1 MVGATDGGMSPLA
14 RDGSEKRSDDGTV
27 NPVIKKIS
35 SRILPGALAPA
46 NKDAI
51 EWGFQS
57 LLAYGCHKHIVVVD
71 TKYAKVFQTLSGH
84 NHNVTKV
91 RWSRHMHY
99 HDLVNPYHLKLASA
113 DSSGMVLVWDI
124 SQAIV
129 RSTLTEPDRTLLGNQ
144 PTAPRAEMGWLVGG
158 DSSDHLLLC
167 LYSLGTLVLWHADSG
182 AQLWRKS
189 YADPLLSF
197 ALDPF
202 CERTVCFLAADHLLL
217 VEDLSG
223 LQAPVVNGTKWHV
236 SGQPAGLANDDR
248 SRPKSRLL
256 SGVKSLMRAADARA
270 GVDEEQPLSE
280 CLQLC
285 YHGALRH
292 HLLLL
297 YPKRL
302 MVLDTEIQQTLGMIS
317 LERNGSPFVR
327 CQPCWQHDM
336 ILCLHESGSVS
347 ARVRQRDQEEPC
359 SRGDFGHGMSQVN
372 YNMRCISEALRLTKH
387 SKVFGLAVRQSGQ
400 HKMALLIGDGR
411 LFFLELAFSKQPGGG
426 RGSSLAE
433 LLAPSVGVR
442 LLTSGLLE
450 ALAPG
455 PHLTRMCPP
464 VTFGNW
470 SSYRP
475 LLAVGNNM
483 GGVQVFD
490 LSTGILEKEF
500 YLHATPVRGIE
511 WVSLTSFL
519 SFAYANLISVGG
531 KVKNEIILTSTKSG
545 RVQQVRTG
553 ASEESPVC
561 AIKVSHLKQYFVVL
575 FKEQPFELWDLGTLT
590 LLRTMPDNFPCVTCL
605 EWSPLVS
612 GKAQLRARQTSG
624 RRDTEPSLGD
634 RVASHLERHP
644 SLQATS
650 PPLREQLV
658 FTDTDAQLYYFTVEG
673 NVVRDCTRNPPE
685 AGMASITSIAWKS
698 DHIVLGDADGTL
710 TVWDLKG
717 KVLRTLPTQRG
728 CVKRLKFGPGKG
740 NMKILALFTD
750 GLDVWDAQ
758 EASVH
763 LSVQARCPQD
773 LPGVSDVDWAKSDRL
788 VVATLDG
795 CIRIMDMELK
805 GCSSPV
811 AMHLDTNRVPFVP
824 HLLPP
829 KVTLRLKSQLQHLSQ
844 AGLAELGTQEKT
856 SGEAALVDK
865 LLEAWA
871 AEQAPSSS
879 LATTVAQRSLSVAS
893 WFGDEEGVRFWSV
906 ALDSLASRR
915 PPGDPPDPPAG
926 ESPLGPC
933 YDLLCPNSSYKAT
946 FVPAQALQLERL
958 LLHESRRTTHVHTQ
972 RCACRLLL
980 LGQSDRAVQ
989 LLLETDTCSE
999 HFYSDSLRACLI
1011 ASLKTESKAQSV
1023 VKLVAT
1029 NLIASGR
1036 TWDGVQLLCLIGKG
1050 LDACRYLQAAGQWQ
1064 DSVWLAKCTL
1074 GEAECGEVVRK
1085 WADHLLQQHQKGKA
1099 LLALLSIGQFTRCL
1113 EVLHTSRMVERAAL
1127 LLDACVEWGL
1137 LPSGDLGPQQALATS
1152 IWLDYARYL
1161 HSLGNRTAS
1170 LHYCQLAGEA
1180 ANDLCKELEM
1190 LLDEEAAQ
1198 LDMSPQTDS
1207 Q

>member
-14 RDGSEKRSDDGTV
+14 RDSSEKRSDDGTL

-35 SRILPGALAPA
+35 SRILPGALAAA
-46 NKDAI
+46 NKDAV

-57 LLAYGCHKHIVVVD
+57 LLAYGCHKHVVIVD

-99 HDLVNPYHLKLASA
+99 HDLVNLYHLKLASA
-113 DSSGMVLVWDI
+113 DSSGTVLVWDI
-124 SQAIV
+124 SQATV
-129 RSTLTEPDRTLLGNQ
+129 RSTLSEPDRTLL
-144 PTAPRAEMGWLVGG
+144 EMNWLVGG
-158 DSSDHLLLC
+158 DSSHHLLLS
-167 LYSLGTLVLWHADSG
+167 LYSLGTLILWHADSG

-189 YADPLLSF
+189 YADSLLSF
-197 ALDPF
+197 SLDPF
-202 CERTVCFLAADHLLL
+202 CENTVCFLATDHLLL

-223 LQAPVVNGTKWHV
+223 QQAPIGGGSKWHI
-236 SGQPAGLANDDR
+236 SGQPSGSGSEEK

-256 SGVKSLMRAADARA
+256 SGVKSLMRAADARI
-270 GVDEEQPLSE
+270 GIDEEQPLSE
-280 CLQLC
+280 CLQLS
-285 YHGALRH
+285 YHGALRY

-302 MVLDTEIQQTLGMIS
+302 VVLDTEIQQTLGVIS

-336 ILCLHESGSVS
+336 VLCLHESGSVS
-347 ARVRQRDQEEPC
+347 VRVRQRDPEDPS
-359 SRGDFGHGMSQVN
+359 SRADFGYGTSQVN

-411 LFFLELAFSKQPGGG
+411 LLFLELAFSKQPGGG
-426 RGSSLAE
+426 RNSSLAE
-433 LLAPSVGVR
+433 LLVPNVGVR
-442 LLTSGLLE
+442 LLMSGLLE

-490 LSTGILEKEF
+490 LSTGVLEKEF
-500 YLHATPVRGIE
+500 NLHATPVRGIE

-531 KVKNEIILTSTKSG
+531 KVKNEIVLMSTKSG
-545 RVQQVRTG
+545 RVQQVRTD
-553 ASEESPVC
+553 ANEESPVC

-575 FKEQPFELWDLGTLT
+575 FKEQPFELWDLRTLT
-590 LLRTMPDNFPCVTCL
+590 LLRTMPDNFPCVTSL

-612 GKAQLRARQTSG
+612 SKAQLRARQASG
-624 RRDTEPSLGD
+624 RKDSEPSPGD
-634 RVASHLERHP
+634 HVAMQLERQL
-644 SLQATS
+644 SVQATS

-673 NVVRDCTRNPPE
+673 NVVRDCTHNPPE

-740 NMKILALFTD
+740 NMKILALFAD

-758 EASVH
+758 EVH

-773 LPGVSDVDWAKSDRL
+773 LPGVSDVDWAKSDKL

-811 AMHLDTNRVPFVP
+811 ACHLDTSRVPFVP
-824 HLLPP
+824 HLLTP
-829 KVTLRLKSQLQHLSQ
+829 KATLRLKSQLQHLSP
-844 AGLAELGTQEKT
+844 AGLVQLGMPEKAPSET
-856 SGEAALVDK
+856 TLVDK
-865 LLEAWA
+865 LLRAWA
-871 AEQAPSSS
+871 AQQAPSSS
-879 LATTVAQRSLSVAS
+879 LPTGVAERSLSVAS
-893 WFGDEEGVRFWSV
+893 WFGDEDGLRFWSV
-906 ALDSLASRR
+906 ALHYLAARR
-915 PPGDPPDPPAG
+915 PAGSLPDPKAG
-926 ESPLGPC
+926 EPTLGPC
-933 YDLLCPNSSYKAT
+933 YDVWCPNPLYK
-946 FVPAQALQLERL
+946 ALQLERL
-958 LLHESRRTTHVHTQ
+958 LLHESRRTTHSHTQ

-989 LLLETDTCSE
+989 LLLETDTCSD
-999 HFYSDSLRACLI
+999 HFHSDSLRACLI
-1011 ASLKTESKAQSV
+1011 ASLKTETKAQSV

-1050 LDACRYLQAAGQWQ
+1050 LDACRYLQAAGQWG

-1074 GEAECGEVVRK
+1074 GEMECGEVVRK
-1085 WADHLLQQHQKGKA
+1085 WADYQLQHNQKGKA
-1099 LLALLSIGQFTRCL
+1099 LLALLSIGQFTRCI
-1113 EVLHTSRMVERAAL
+1113 EVLHTFRMVERAAL
-1127 LLDACVEWGL
+1127 LLDACIEWGL
-1137 LPSGDLGPQQALATS
+1137 LPSGNLGPQQALATNV
-1152 IWLDYARYL
+1152 WLDYARYL
-1161 HSLGNRTAS
+1161 HSVGNRTAS
-1170 LHYCQLAGEA
+1170 LHYCQLAGDV

>member
-14 RDGSEKRSDDGTV
+14 RDSSEKRSDDGTV

-113 DSSGMVLVWDI
+113 DTSGTVLVWDI
-124 SQAIV
+124 SQATV
-129 RSTLTEPDRTLLGNQ
+129 RSTLTEPDRALL
-144 PTAPRAEMGWLVGG
+144 EMNWLVGG
-158 DSSDHLLLC
+158 DSSHHLLLT

-182 AQLWRKS
+182 AQLWRKN
-189 YADPLLSF
+189 YADALLSF
-197 ALDPF
+197 SLDPF
-202 CERTVCFLAADHLLL
+202 CENAVCFLAADCLLL

-223 LQAPVVNGTKWHV
+223 QQAPVGVGSKWHV
-236 SGQPAGLANDDR
+236 SGQPGGTANDEKN
-248 SRPKSRLL
+248 RPKSRLL
-256 SGVKSLMRAADARA
+256 SGVKSLMRATDSRIGA
-270 GVDEEQPLSE
+270 DEEQPLSE

-285 YHGALRH
+285 YHGALRY

-302 MVLDTEIQQTLGMIS
+302 MVLDTEIQQTLGVIS

-359 SRGDFGHGMSQVN
+359 ARGDFGHGTNQVN
-372 YNMRCISEALRLTKH
+372 YTMRCISEALRLTKH
-387 SKVFGLAVRQSGQ
+387 SKVFGLAVRRSGQ
-400 HKMALLIGDGR
+400 HRMALLIGDGR
-411 LFFLELAFSKQPGGG
+411 LLFLELAFSKQPGGG
-426 RGSSLAE
+426 RNGSLSE
-433 LLAPSVGVR
+433 LLAPNVGLR
-442 LLTSGLLE
+442 LPMSGLLE

-475 LLAVGNNM
+475 LLAVGNNA

-490 LSTGILEKEF
+490 LSTGVLEKEF
-500 YLHATPVRGIE
+500 NLHATPVRGIE

-519 SFAYANLISVGG
+519 SFAYANLTGVGG
-531 KVKNEIILTSTKSG
+531 KVKNEIVLTSTGSG
-545 RVQQVRTG
+545 RVRQVR
-553 ASEESPVC
+553 AEANEESPVC
-561 AIKVSHLKQYFVVL
+561 AIRVSHLKQYFVVL
-575 FKEQPFELWDLGTLT
+575 FKEQPFELWDLRTLT
-590 LLRTMPDNFPCVTCL
+590 LLRTMPDNFPCVTSL

-612 GKAQLRARQTSG
+612 GKAQLRARQASG
-624 RRDTEPSLGD
+624 RKDADASVGDRTVNQLERQPSL
-634 RVASHLERHP
+634 P
-644 SLQATS
+644 SAG

-658 FTDTDAQLYYFTVEG
+658 FTDADAQLYYFTVEG

-698 DHIVLGDADGTL
+698 DYIVLGDADGTL

-740 NMKILALFTD
+740 NMKVLALFAD

-758 EASVH
+758 EVQ

-773 LPGVSDVDWAKSDRL
+773 LPGVSDVDWAKSDKL

-795 CIRIMDMELK
+795 CVRIVDMELK

-811 AMHLDTNRVPFVP
+811 ASQLDTSRVPFVP

-829 KVTLRLKSQLQHLSQ
+829 KATLRLKSQLQHLSP
-844 AGLAELGTQEKT
+844 AGLAELVTPERAP
-856 SGEAALVDK
+856 GETALVDK
-865 LLEAWA
+865 LLQAWA
-871 AEQAPSSS
+871 AQRAPSDS
-879 LATTVAQRSLSVAS
+879 LATGVAERSLSVAS
-893 WFGDEEGVRFWSV
+893 WFGDEEALRFWSV
-906 ALDSLASRR
+906 ALHYLASRR
-915 PPGDPPDPPAG
+915 PEKASPDLPTA
-926 ESPLGPC
+926 EATLGPC
-933 YDLLCPNSSYKAT
+933 YDLWCPNPFYK
-946 FVPAQALQLERL
+946 ALQLERL
-958 LLHESRRTTHVHTQ
+958 LLHESRRTTHSHTQ

-999 HFYSDSLRACLI
+999 HFHSDSLRACLI
-1011 ASLKTESKAQSV
+1011 ASLKTETKAQSV

-1050 LDACRYLQAAGQWQ
+1050 LDACRYLQAAGQWG

-1074 GEAECGEVVRK
+1074 GETECGEVVRR
-1085 WADHLLQQHQKGKA
+1085 WADYLLQQHQKGKA
-1099 LLALLSIGQFTRCL
+1099 LLTLLSIGQFTRCI
-1113 EVLHTSRMVERAAL
+1113 EVLHASRMVERAAL
-1127 LLDACVEWGL
+1127 LLDACIEWGL

-1152 IWLDYARYL
+1152 VWLDYARYL
-1161 HSLGNRTAS
+1161 HSVGNRTAS
-1170 LHYCQLAGEA
+1170 LRYCQLAGDA
-1180 ANDLCKELEM
+1180 ASDLCRELEM
-1190 LLDEEAAQ
+1190 LLDEEATQ
-1198 LDMSPQTDS
+1198 LDVSPQTDS
-1207 Q
+1207 S